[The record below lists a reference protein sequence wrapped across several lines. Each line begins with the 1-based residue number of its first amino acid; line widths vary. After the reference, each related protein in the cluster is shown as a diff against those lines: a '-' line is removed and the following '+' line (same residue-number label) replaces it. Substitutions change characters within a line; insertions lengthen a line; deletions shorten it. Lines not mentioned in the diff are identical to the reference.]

1 MVITKIE
8 PSSGKKYKVYLN
20 DEFAFYLYKSELKIF
35 SLKEGQELDEK
46 IYKKITE
53 EILTKRAKRRALYL
67 LEKRDLTEYELQ
79 KKLEADKYKEDVIKE
94 AVAYVKGFC
103 YINDEA
109 YAKRYV
115 EYKGR
120 TKSRRQ
126 IEAELYKRGVDR
138 EIIEQVIGGKEGGET
153 ELIEKLILKKCGDP
167 SQMTEKE
174 QQKIYQYLLRK
185 GFTFEDISSSLHKVT
200 TMHLT

>member
-109 YAKRYV
+109 YAKRY
-115 EYKGR
+115 
-120 TKSRRQ
+120 
-126 IEAELYKRGVDR
+126 
-138 EIIEQVIGGKEGGET
+138 EI
-153 ELIEKLILKKCGDP
+153 LLKLQKNKNKKYIN
-167 SQMTEKE
+167 
-174 QQKIYQYLLRK
+174 IY
-185 GFTFEDISSSLHKVT
+185 
-200 TMHLT
+200 

>member
-20 DEFAFYLYKSELKIF
+20 DEFAFYIYKSELKIF

-94 AVAYVKGFC
+94 AVAYV
-103 YINDEA
+103 
-109 YAKRYV
+109 
-115 EYKGR
+115 
-120 TKSRRQ
+120 
-126 IEAELYKRGVDR
+126 
-138 EIIEQVIGGKEGGET
+138 
-153 ELIEKLILKKCGDP
+153 
-167 SQMTEKE
+167 
-174 QQKIYQYLLRK
+174 
-185 GFTFEDISSSLHKVT
+185 
-200 TMHLT
+200 

>member
-67 LEKRDLTEYELQ
+67 LEKR
-79 KKLEADKYKEDVIKE
+79 
-94 AVAYVKGFC
+94 
-103 YINDEA
+103 
-109 YAKRYV
+109 
-115 EYKGR
+115 
-120 TKSRRQ
+120 
-126 IEAELYKRGVDR
+126 
-138 EIIEQVIGGKEGGET
+138 GE
-153 ELIEKLILKKCGDP
+153 
-167 SQMTEKE
+167 
-174 QQKIYQYLLRK
+174 KI
-185 GFTFEDISSSLHKVT
+185 
-200 TMHLT
+200 

>member
-1 MVITKIE
+1 MVTKIE

-20 DEFAFYLYKSELKIF
+20 DEFAFYLYKSELKVF
-35 SLKEGQELDEK
+35 SLKEGQELEENL
-46 IYKKITE
+46 YKKITE
-53 EILTKRAKRRALYL
+53 EVLIKRAKRRALYL

-79 KKLEADKYKEDVIKE
+79 KKLEEDKYKEEVIKE
-94 AVAYVKGFC
+94 AVAYVKGFR

-115 EYKGR
+115 EYKGK
-120 TKSRRQ
+120 TKSRKQ
-126 IEAELYKRGVDR
+126 IESELYKRGVDR
-138 EIIEQVIGGKEGGET
+138 ETIEQVMDEKEGGET
-153 ELIEKLILKKCGDP
+153 ELIEKLILKKCAVP
-167 SQMTEKE
+167 SKMTEKE
-174 QQKIYQYLLRK
+174 KQKIYQYLLRK

>member
-20 DEFAFYLYKSELKIF
+20 DEFAFCLYKSELKIF
-35 SLKEGQELDEK
+35 SLKEGQKLEEK

-67 LEKRDLTEYELQ
+67 LENRDLTEYELQ

-94 AVAYVKGFC
+94 AVAYVKGWG

-115 EYKGR
+115 EYKGN

-138 EIIEQVIGGKEGGET
+138 EIIEQVIDIREEGET
-153 ELIEKLILKKCGDP
+153 ELIEKLILKKCANP

-174 QQKIYQYLLRK
+174 KQKIYQYLLRK